1 MGGIGRA
8 SDMAAAAVALTCCRA
23 VPDGLKWPLSRALD
37 EKRRDV
43 WFGVIRGGRF
53 LRLRLDPIAD
63 LRRRR
68 AAKRKQ
74 NKFNQRRR
82 RPSFFSFLPPTAAA
96 ATTTTGL
103 VGSYLGDIYMAF
115 RCLRGALPSPFM
127 AAAAGGTAKINQV
140 CADGVRSAYCGH
152 VRTST
157 VALFSFV
164 QLQHPKIRPRNKRC
178 LDEIDRPWNRSS
190 SAQHRSL
197 SSLLVAGT
205 RVRHV
210 GDGGVHNKRRPSAQV
225 IRVGLDRARSRFQ
238 STRRGQRHV
247 IPVPWYFSA
256 LGRSSRRT
264 QREMGWRAKR
274 IYLRRNVNEAN
285 RITASLGVVVVVGG
299 GGGCGVTTPSSCR
312 RWNVP
317 KMSKQVGRSRESDPS
332 HLDDVGVVADE

>member
-1 MGGIGRA
+1 
-8 SDMAAAAVALTCCRA
+8 MAAAAVALTCCRA

-96 ATTTTGL
+96 AAAAAATTTGL

-157 VALFSFV
+157 VALFFLFNSST
-164 QLQHPKIRPRNKRC
+164 PK
-178 LDEIDRPWNRSS
+178 
-190 SAQHRSL
+190 
-197 SSLLVAGT
+197 
-205 RVRHV
+205 
-210 GDGGVHNKRRPSAQV
+210 
-225 IRVGLDRARSRFQ
+225 
-238 STRRGQRHV
+238 
-247 IPVPWYFSA
+247 
-256 LGRSSRRT
+256 
-264 QREMGWRAKR
+264 
-274 IYLRRNVNEAN
+274 
-285 RITASLGVVVVVGG
+285 
-299 GGGCGVTTPSSCR
+299 
-312 RWNVP
+312 
-317 KMSKQVGRSRESDPS
+317 
-332 HLDDVGVVADE
+332 